1 MKKIITK
8 NAPLFATAVL
18 ALSTLFTAS
27 HANESSS
34 STLHE
39 IKVKTEIFGTD
50 FYTKPTQSNI
60 DSWNFKYN
68 EIAKKFDPL
77 IIKYDFKNSEGSIKA
92 KLTSEAK
99 LDNVNKIG
107 EKIELD
113 VKICNAELKT
123 NVVVEVV
130 DQASAKI
137 GTQKDIIITS
147 KDENPKA
154 GKYEGTI
161 MITFDAMAGE
171 TK

>member
-27 HANESSS
+27 HADVSSS
-34 STLHE
+34 SSVHE
-39 IKVKTEIFGTD
+39 IKLKTEIFGTD

-68 EIAKKFDPL
+68 EVAKKFEPL
-77 IIKYDFKNSEGSIKA
+77 IIKYDFKNSQGSIKA

-99 LDNVNKIG
+99 LDNVDKIG
-107 EKIELD
+107 EKIDLD
-113 VKICNAELKT
+113 VKIGEAELTT
-123 NVVVEVV
+123 NSVVEVA
-130 DQASAKI
+130 DQVSAKR

-147 KDENPKA
+147 KTENPKV
-154 GKYEGTI
+154 GKYDGTI

-171 TK
+171 Q